1 MIRVE
6 TEGDVGTIT
15 LARPRTRNALTP
27 EMLEGMR
34 REIRELGAKVGA
46 VVLAGEGSAFCAG
59 FDLSLCE
66 GSPDGSAMRD
76 LLRGLDAVVRAMR
89 ACPVP
94 VVVAAHKAAIAG
106 ACALVAAA
114 DFAVADRGARFGYP
128 VVLLGISP
136 AVSVP
141 TLGPAVGRGAARRLT
156 LDPGLIGGE
165 EALGLGLVSDLV
177 EEASDVGPA
186 ALALAVALA
195 RKPRGGV
202 AATKSWLNEIDG
214 AAEAGDAGL
223 DCSLGLT
230 GGDEERELLRRFWE
244 GRAGG

>member
-6 TEGDVGTIT
+6 TDGDVGTIT

-27 EMLEGMR
+27 EMLERLRGGI
-34 REIRELGAKVGA
+34 EELGTRVGA

-59 FDLSLCE
+59 FDLSLCRE
-66 GSPDGSAMRD
+66 SADGSAMRD
-76 LLRGLDAVVRAMR
+76 LLRGLDGVVHAMR
-89 ACPVP
+89 ACEVP
-94 VVVAAHKAAIAG
+94 VVVAVHKAAIAG

-141 TLGPAVGRGAARRLT
+141 TLGPGVGRGAARRLT

-165 EALGLGLVSDLV
+165 EALRLGLVSDLV
-177 EEASDVGPA
+177 EEAADVGPA
-186 ALALAVALA
+186 AMALARALA
-195 RKPRGGV
+195 RKPRGGI
-202 AATKSWLNEIDG
+202 AATKSWLNQIDEVD
-214 AAEAGDAGL
+214 AAGDSGL
-223 DCSLGLT
+223 ECSLGLT
-230 GGDEERELLRRFWE
+230 GGDEERRLLQSFWE
-244 GRAGG
+244 SRAGG

>member
-15 LARPRTRNALTP
+15 LARPETRNALTP
-27 EMLEGMR
+27 EMLDGL
-34 REIRELGAKVGA
+34 RERIEDLGARVGA
-46 VVLAGEGSAFCAG
+46 VVLAGEGKAFCAG
-59 FDLSLCE
+59 FDLSLCKD
-66 GSPDGSAMRD
+66 SSDGSAMRD
-76 LLRGLDAVVRAMR
+76 LLRGLDAVVRSMR

-141 TLGPAVGRGAARRLT
+141 TLSPGVGPGAARRLT
-156 LDPGLIGGE
+156 LDPGLIGGD
-165 EALGLGLVSDLV
+165 EALRRGLVSDLV
-177 EEASDVGPA
+177 DEASAVGPA
-186 ALALAVALA
+186 AAALAGALA
-195 RKPRGGV
+195 RKPRGGI
-202 AATKSWLNEIDG
+202 AATKSWLNQIDG
-214 AAEAGDAGL
+214 ADEAGDAGL
-223 DCSLGLT
+223 ACSLGLT
-230 GGDEERELLRRFWE
+230 GGDEEQRLLQSFWE
-244 GRAGG
+244 GRAGR